1 MKIVKARIRLMDNDS
16 DCVAIVRAILE
27 FYPID
32 SEIIRE
38 ASVDGGTEFIFH
50 MSEKDLGLLRH
61 DIELLRICG
70 FNIRKARS

>member
-1 MKIVKARIRLMDNDS
+1 MKIVKARVRLMDTDPN
-16 DCVAIVRAILE
+16 CQAVVRAILE

-38 ASVDGGTEFIFH
+38 ASVDDGTEFVFH
-50 MSEKDLGLLRH
+50 MREKDLGLLRH

-70 FNIRKARS
+70 YNIRKARS